1 MEKQKIYDVHQLW
14 MIYKSHRRWFLF
26 SLLVCLCI
34 GLAYIYWTKPAY
46 SITGKVQIIDRRSSS
61 SSSAS
66 ALLQNQLP
74 FGLGSSLGGS

>member
-26 SLLVCLCI
+26 SLLVCLCL

-46 SITGKVQIIDRRSSS
+46 RLSGDQARRRRADMSSR
-61 SSSAS
+61 AK
-66 ALLQNQLP
+66 
-74 FGLGSSLGGS
+74 